1 MLVLANSGENHR
13 RITGRTTD
21 ASRNLKQRWTRYP
34 IIHPYLSDMKKT
46 TRVTHHQIPIDD
58 DWMLGG
64 AVISAWVLYKPTT
77 RRRGRVAE
85 RGVAENLKGA
95 IIT

>member
-1 MLVLANSGENHR
+1 
-13 RITGRTTD
+13 
-21 ASRNLKQRWTRYP
+21 
-34 IIHPYLSDMKKT
+34 MKKT

-58 DWMLGG
+58 DCMLGG